1 LREETPPLLLV
12 TSILLGAKLLYI
24 MIATA
29 SSLSQETLNKLY
41 QTDAYYQATAL
52 YGIASTDEDIID
64 YAIYKL
70 KQTLEYNPLSL
81 TDEAELLIELGLV
94 KNMEDFNNRVK
105 QYFEEED
112 RIQAETVDEVFYC

>member
-1 LREETPPLLLV
+1 
-12 TSILLGAKLLYI
+12 